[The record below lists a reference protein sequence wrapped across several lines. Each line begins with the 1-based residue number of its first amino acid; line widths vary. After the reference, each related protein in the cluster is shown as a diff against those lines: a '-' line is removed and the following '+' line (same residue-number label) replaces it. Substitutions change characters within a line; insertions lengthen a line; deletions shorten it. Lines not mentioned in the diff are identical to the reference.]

1 MKALIMGAGAI
12 GSLMGGFLAKAGAE
26 VVLVGRRAHVEAV
39 RSRGLRVEG
48 PLGSFTV
55 KVDAHEKPEEAK
67 GDFDLVLITV
77 KAYDTAEAAKQVKR
91 LVEKQAVP
99 LCLQNG
105 LGVEEEASRVLGTVV
120 FRGVTNNGAMLAQP
134 GTVHHTG
141 VGETLIGGRGVLME
155 KLVTML
161 NASGLPAR
169 KVDNIAE
176 VVWIKTLVNAGINPL
191 GAITGLR
198 NGELLEVG
206 WLRSLMKA
214 VVEEGANIAKKMG
227 VELGIDPVELT
238 FKVAKDTANNKN
250 SMLQDLERKKR
261 TEVDYINGA
270 IVKAAQQV
278 GMEAPLNEALTKLVK
293 AMEGVR
299 WRN

>member
-169 KVDNIAE
+169 RVDNIAE
-176 VVWIKTLVNAGINPL
+176 AVWIKTLVNAGINPL

-198 NGELLEVG
+198 NGELLKVG
-206 WLRSLMKA
+206 WLRNLMKA